1 MTDKKPQSEDTDPI
15 QSERFR
21 QVVRDL
27 EAAGELS
34 PTEADAALDNVLRRS
49 AGRALGKAI
58 D

>member
-1 MTDKKPQSEDTDPI
+1 MTKNPEPEETDPI

-21 QVVRDL
+21 KAVQDL

-34 PTEADAALDNVLRRS
+34 PTEAE
-49 AGRALGKAI
+49 RAMDDLLERQKR